1 MIHEDYV
8 WFKEVVTDTYKRFFS
23 NLALL
28 TDDTFNVLFTDVI
41 KLDSGVSIFEEVTDP
56 KKLYKLL

>member
-8 WFKEVVTDTYKRFFS
+8 WFKEVVTETYKRFFS

-28 TDDTFNVLFTDVI
+28 TDDTFGVLFTDVM
-41 KLDSGVSIFEEVTDP
+41 KLDSGVSIF
-56 KKLYKLL
+56 